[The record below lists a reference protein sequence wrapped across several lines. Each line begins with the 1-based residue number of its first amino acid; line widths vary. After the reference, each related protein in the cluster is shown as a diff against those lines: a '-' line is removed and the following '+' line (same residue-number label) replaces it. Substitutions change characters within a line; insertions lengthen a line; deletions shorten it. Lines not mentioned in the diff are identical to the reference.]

1 MNIVIKNAAINI
13 NGEYLLE
20 NINMDIN
27 DNSKIGI
34 VGPNGTGK
42 STLLKSILE
51 PSMFVNGLGE
61 EKFSISNTDK
71 FKIGVIE
78 QVQVNLENT
87 LLDTLNE
94 PFKNLIKIENDL
106 AKLLNNFT
114 AENSEKYSQLSN
126 TYKLLGGYNY
136 KKNIELMIKKFG
148 FSDDDK
154 LKQVKYFSGGEQVKI
169 ALMKLLLSEPDLLI
183 LDEPTNNLDIDTVEW
198 LEDYLSHY
206 NKAIIVVSHDRMFLN
221 KIVNTIYEISDK
233 KLIKYSGN
241 YDFYEKNR
249 VERYN
254 KQLRDYETQTREVER
269 LTQIYEKFRNKPS
282 KASMAL
288 SKLKQAEKINVL
300 DKPASLDKKSIKV
313 NINNY
318 EESSKIVIKMEDLSI
333 GYDKEMFLIN
343 TEIKKGEHVAIIGPN
358 GIGKSTL
365 LKTIAGKLQPLS
377 GNISYGLHVSPQYF
391 DQLLTFNSNDF
402 TILEEFKSNNKS
414 MDEEEIRTYLGSF
427 LFQNDDVYKKISVL
441 SGGEKVRLKLAIL
454 FSFKPNLLIL
464 DEVTNHIDIK
474 TKEYLEEI
482 FSMYEGTLIFV
493 SHDRYF
499 TEKIA
504 NRLIVL
510 SKNGVDITEEKYD
523 EYLKKMNEEVAVETK
538 KQEIPKKE
546 KTTKNTYEI
555 KKEINR
561 LENEIAKLE
570 VKISELTNE
579 TFNPEVYNDYKKL
592 QEVNDKIEE
601 KKNELKEKND
611 KWEELFESIQ

>member
-106 AKLLNNFT
+106 TKLLNNFT

-148 FSDDDK
+148 FNDDDK
-154 LKQVKYFSGGEQVKI
+154 SKQVKYFSGGEQVKI

-318 EESSKIVIKMEDLSI
+318 EESSKIVIKMEVLSI

-358 GIGKSTL
+358 GIGKSTF

-523 EYLKKMNEEVAVETK
+523 EYLKKMNEEVEVETK

-546 KTTKNTYEI
+546 KSTKNTYEI

>member
-51 PSMFVNGLGE
+51 PSVFVNGLGE

-94 PFKNLIKIENDL
+94 PFKHLIKIENDL

-148 FSDDDK
+148 FNDDDK
-154 LKQVKYFSGGEQVKI
+154 SKQVKYFSGGEQVKI

-365 LKTIAGKLQPLS
+365 LKTIAGKLEPLS

-427 LFQNDDVYKKISVL
+427 LFQNDDVYKRISVL

-546 KTTKNTYEI
+546 KATKNTYEI

>member
-42 STLLKSILE
+42 STLLKAILD

-94 PFKNLIKIENDL
+94 PFKHLIKIENDL

-136 KKNIELMIKKFG
+136 KKNVELMIKKFG
-148 FSDDDK
+148 FSDEDK
-154 LKQVKYFSGGEQVKI
+154 PKQVKYFSGGEQVKI

-206 NKAIIVVSHDRMFLN
+206 NKAIIIVSHDRMFLN

-254 KQLRDYETQTREVER
+254 KQLRDYEAQTKEVER

-343 TEIKKGEHVAIIGPN
+343 TEIKKGEHLAIIGPN

-402 TILEEFKSNNKS
+402 TILDEFKSNNKS
-414 MDEEEIRTYLGSF
+414 MAEEEIRTYLGSF

-482 FSMYEGTLIFV
+482 FSIYEGTLIFV

-510 SKNGVDITEEKYD
+510 SKKGVDITEEKYD
-523 EYLKKMNEEVAVETK
+523 EYLKKINEEVAVETK

-546 KTTKNTYEI
+546 KSTKNTYEI

-592 QEVNDKIEE
+592 KEVNDKIEA

>member
-61 EKFSISNTDK
+61 EKFSISNIDK

-106 AKLLNNFT
+106 TKILNNFT

-148 FSDDDK
+148 FSDDYK
-154 LKQVKYFSGGEQVKI
+154 SKQVKYFSGGEQVKI

-206 NKAIIVVSHDRMFLN
+206 NKAIIIVSHDRMFLN

-414 MDEEEIRTYLGSF
+414 MDEEKIRTYLGSF
-427 LFQNDDVYKKISVL
+427 LFQNEDVYKKISVL

-523 EYLKKMNEEVAVETK
+523 EYLKKMNEEVAVEIK

>member
-42 STLLKSILE
+42 STLLKAILD

-136 KKNIELMIKKFG
+136 KKNVELMIKKFG

-183 LDEPTNNLDIDTVEW
+183 LDEPTNNLDIDTVGW

-206 NKAIIVVSHDRMFLN
+206 NKAIIIVSHDRMFLN

-254 KQLRDYETQTREVER
+254 KQLRDYEAQTKEVER

-546 KTTKNTYEI
+546 KVTKNTYEI

-592 QEVNDKIEE
+592 QEVNDKIEA

>member
-148 FSDDDK
+148 FNDDDK
-154 LKQVKYFSGGEQVKI
+154 SKQVKYFSGGEQVKI

-414 MDEEEIRTYLGSF
+414 MDEEKIRTYLGSF
-427 LFQNDDVYKKISVL
+427 LFQNEDVYKKISVL

-499 TEKIA
+499 TEKIV

>member
-1 MNIVIKNAAINI
+1 MNIVIRNAAINI

-106 AKLLNNFT
+106 TKLLNNFT

-136 KKNIELMIKKFG
+136 KKNIEIMIKKFG

-154 LKQVKYFSGGEQVKI
+154 SKHVIYFSGGEQVKI

-510 SKNGVDITEEKYD
+510 SKNGIDITEEKYD

-546 KTTKNTYEI
+546 KSTKNTYEI

-601 KKNELKEKND
+601 KRNELKGKND
-611 KWEELFESIQ
+611 KWEDLFESIQ

>member
-1 MNIVIKNAAINI
+1 MNIVIRNAAINI

-106 AKLLNNFT
+106 TKLLNNFT

-154 LKQVKYFSGGEQVKI
+154 SKQVKYFSGGEQVKI

-300 DKPASLDKKSIKV
+300 DKPASLDKKTIKV

-510 SKNGVDITEEKYD
+510 SKNGIDITEEKYD

-546 KTTKNTYEI
+546 KSTKNTYEI

-601 KKNELKEKND
+601 KRNELKEKND
-611 KWEELFESIQ
+611 KWEDLFESIQ

>member
-106 AKLLNNFT
+106 TKLLNNFT

-148 FSDDDK
+148 FNDDDK
-154 LKQVKYFSGGEQVKI
+154 SKQVKYFSGGEQVKI

-183 LDEPTNNLDIDTVEW
+183 LDEPTNNVDSDTVEW

-318 EESSKIVIKMEDLSI
+318 EESSKIVIKMEVLSI

-358 GIGKSTL
+358 GIGKSTF

-523 EYLKKMNEEVAVETK
+523 EYLKKMNEEVEVETK

-546 KTTKNTYEI
+546 KSTKNTYEI

>member
-42 STLLKSILE
+42 STLLKAILY

-154 LKQVKYFSGGEQVKI
+154 SKQVKYFSGGEQVKI
-169 ALMKLLLSEPDLLI
+169 ALMKLLLSEPELLI

-206 NKAIIVVSHDRMFLN
+206 NKAIIIVSHDRMFLN

-254 KQLRDYETQTREVER
+254 KQLRDYEAQTKEVER

-402 TILEEFKSNNKS
+402 TILDEFKSNNKS

-499 TEKIA
+499 TGKIA

-523 EYLKKMNEEVAVETK
+523 EYLKKINEEIAVETK

-546 KTTKNTYEI
+546 KSTKNTYEI

-570 VKISELTNE
+570 VKITELTNE

-592 QEVNDKIEE
+592 QEVNNKIEA